1 MDRSEEEQEL
11 VEKFAAAA
19 KQLAALLRAA
29 RASGFVDKQ
38 RALTLRELLLP
49 LTEMCADDITEAFV
63 QDFLARCDSALPA
76 ILAAIDAGEGKIS

>member
-19 KQLAALLRAA
+19 KQLAGLLRAA

-38 RALTLRELLLP
+38 RALALREVLLP
-49 LTEMCADDITEAFV
+49 LVEICSDDVTEEFV
-63 QDFLARCDSALPA
+63 ADFLAKCDAAFPA
-76 ILAAIDAGEGKIS
+76 VLAALGTGKGQI